1 MPVIKPRT
9 KAPKGQQLTAKLT
22 DELAIY
28 EQVGLSQHALGKR
41 TAYRYR
47 GVLLLYQ
54 QALNGRKPSVELSKQ
69 YLGHLRKQGFSEDT
83 IYVHRAALQGLHQWR
98 GEQLVFSVRRPHRQP
113 KYVEPKL
120 VEKILSLSKDFPRD
134 HLVILLMANAGLRRE
149 EVVNLKVEHVGEKA
163 LRFKGKRGRERTVPF
178 TAELKAALEPFCARK
193 PRDAHV
199 VGLKDKAIYMLV
211 KKYGGLAGDPS
222 LSPHDLRHYFC
233 ERLQEA
239 GVPLRVIQELA
250 GHESVETTQV
260 YVGVTGEHLEQAIHK
275 METTSRSSN
284 PQEEP
289 DGRLGSVCPPRRL
302 KRIVESVE
310 EDGVP
315 EGLGRRHLAK
325 IVLSVDEDYHPAAPP
340 PNGTQPI

>member
-1 MPVIKPRT
+1 MIKPRT
-9 KAPKGQQLTAKLT
+9 KAPKGQQLTEKLT
-22 DELAIY
+22 GELAVY
-28 EQVGLSQHALGKR
+28 EQVGLPQHALGKR

-54 QALNGRKPSVELSKQ
+54 QALNGREPSVGLSKQ
-69 YLGHLRKQGFSEDT
+69 YLGHLRKQGYSEGA
-83 IYVHRAALQGLHQWR
+83 IYVHRAALRGFHQWR
-98 GEQLVFSVRRPHRQP
+98 GESLVFSVRRTHKQP

-120 VEKILSLSKDFPRD
+120 VEQLLTLSKDSPRD
-134 HLVILLMANAGLRRE
+134 HLVIRLMTDAGLRRG
-149 EVVNLKVEHVGEKA
+149 EVMNLKVSHVGEKA
-163 LRFKGKRGRERTVPF
+163 LRFAGKRGRERTVPL
-178 TAELKAALEPFCARK
+178 TAELKGALQPFCVGK
-193 PRDAHV
+193 PSTESI
-199 VGLKDKAIYMLV
+199 VGLKDKAIYMLI
-211 KKYGGLAGDPS
+211 KRYGKMAGDPN
-222 LSPHDLRHYFC
+222 LKPHDLRHCFC

-260 YVGVTGEHLEQAIHK
+260 YVGVTGDHLEQAIRR
-275 METTSRSSN
+275 MEAASTGPN
-284 PQEEP
+284 PTEKP

-325 IVLSVDEDYHPAAPP
+325 IVLSVDED
-340 PNGTQPI
+340 